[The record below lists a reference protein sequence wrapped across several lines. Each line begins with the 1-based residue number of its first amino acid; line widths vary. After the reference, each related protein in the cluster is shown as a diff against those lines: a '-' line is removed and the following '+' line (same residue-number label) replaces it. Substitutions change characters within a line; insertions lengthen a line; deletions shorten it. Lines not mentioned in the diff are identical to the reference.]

1 MKELIR
7 KIVRKVVLFGVRDI
21 LHEMDELSENNYQ
34 KLEQVLTEQA
44 NRLSEQA
51 NLISEHSNSIQ
62 YFAETLAEKSFLIG
76 CNASEIKRQVV
87 EIKKIQIQL
96 KEATNKEEICES
108 RIFQIVPVFK
118 SGDAIG
124 NYALFIKS
132 VMDNY
137 GLPSEIYCYENLSD
151 LKEIKNIEEFPVT
164 NSKDAILLH
173 MAAENEFAEIMEA
186 YSAKKV
192 LFYHNIT
199 PSHFFDG
206 FDDFA
211 EQSTKRGRIQVDTL
225 KQTVDACITVSEY
238 NKAEL
243 QDMGYNVPIH
253 VVPIPFKKE
262 DYTGIES
269 EQVKAMLTDGKKNIL
284 FVGRIA
290 PNKKMEDLIESY
302 QTYYDGYDKNVR
314 LILLGNYNTNDK
326 YYNYLKEKIRPGDD
340 IIFTG
345 HIKNEE
351 WITYYK
357 YADLFLCLSEH
368 EGFCVPLV
376 EAMSYQIPI
385 VAYDSSAVGETL
397 GQAGILL
404 KGKNPNVVAK
414 AIHQIFNDKEYVD
427 EIRNKQQE
435 RMHTFDSKLVA
446 ENLKNIVKKIVED

>member
-1 MKELIR
+1 MKEFLR
-7 KIVRKVVLFGVRDI
+7 KVIRKVVLFGI
-21 LHEMDELSENNYQ
+21 GGALNEMDERCKKNYCKQELMLKEQADLLSEH
-34 KLEQVLTEQA
+34 A
-44 NRLSEQA
+44 
-51 NLISEHSNSIQ
+51 NSIQ

-76 CNASEIKRQVV
+76 CNSDEIKRQVV

-96 KEATNKEEICES
+96 KEVLCKEETSES
-108 RIFQIVPVFK
+108 HIYQVVPVFK

-124 NYALFIKS
+124 NYALFIKRIL
-132 VMDNY
+132 DDYDILN
-137 GLPSEIYCYENLSD
+137 EIYCYENLSD
-151 LKEIKNIEEFPVT
+151 LQVIKNIKDFPIT
-164 NSKDAILLH
+164 SSKDAILLH
-173 MAAENEFAEIMEA
+173 MAAENEFADIMDA
-186 YSAKKV
+186 HSAKKV

-199 PSHFFDG
+199 PSYFFEG

-225 KQTVDACITVSEY
+225 KQTVDACITDSEY
-238 NKAEL
+238 NKTEL

-302 QTYYDGYDKNVR
+302 QTYCDGYDKNVR

-345 HIKNEE
+345 HIKSEE

-404 KGKNPNVVAK
+404 KSKNPNVVAK

-427 EIRNKQQE
+427 EIRSKQQE

-446 ENLKNIVKKIVED
+446 ENLRNIVEKIVED